1 MNPEELLYIQDIPE
15 TELAVFSPK
24 MYISGPIMNPEEL
37 PYIQD
42 IPETEL
48 AVFSP
53 KLYIS
58 RVQ

>member
-1 MNPEELLYIQDIPE
+1 
-15 TELAVFSPK
+15 
-24 MYISGPIMNPEEL
+24 MNPEEL

-53 KLYIS
+53 KMYIS

>member
-1 MNPEELLYIQDIPE
+1 MNTAEH
-15 TELAVFSPK
+15 
-24 MYISGPIMNPEEL
+24 

-48 AVFSP
+48 ALFSS
-53 KLYIS
+53 KMYTS